1 MNELPAAEWPAV
13 TRAPGHSSVLAK
25 KVRNENALAIRRQ
38 RRDRGPPRADGA
50 RNPDFLGFVSWTGF
64 WFLDGGRPA
73 SKVESM
79 LWFALAGLLVVDVT
93 FWAWAGLRRFPLLL
107 TTVAVIPPV
116 VLGAVY
122 VIGVLSRAF

>member
-1 MNELPAAEWPAV
+1 MHSRSVASAV
-13 TRAPGHSSVLAK
+13 IAGLLALMVLGIPIASI
-25 KVRNENALAIRRQ
+25 V
-38 RRDRGPPRADGA
+38 
-50 RNPDFLGFVSWTGF
+50 FLGFVSWTGF